1 MKGGIAVLSDCSS
14 FCVDQSNQ
22 EQQKHGTAAFPAA
35 CYLDDLEQSSVSWHW
50 HEELEVIVV
59 AEGEALVVVGTRT
72 YIVRAGDGLLIST
85 GTLHSCQAE
94 PGSGCR
100 LHSLVFHPRLVG
112 GSMESIFY
120 QKYVLPVTENLA
132 GDGIFFHMDMP
143 WQAEA
148 LLAAEAAWQAGV
160 QEPACYELR
169 MRSCLSELLAAVCA
183 HLPANRTAPNAKSL
197 RKEKR
202 IKQMLRFIQE
212 HYAEELNTASIAA
225 AASISES
232 ECLRCFHAVIKTTPI
247 QYLREYRMERAARFL
262 SEGSDHITEIAA
274 RCGFQDV
281 SYFTKTFRRLKGC
294 TPKEYRQTHPPAAR
308 PPHLLTEPLNADR
321 KILAKA

>member
-1 MKGGIAVLSDCSS
+1 MLSDCSS

-120 QKYVLPVTENLA
+120 
-132 GDGIFFHMDMP
+132 
-143 WQAEA
+143 
-148 LLAAEAAWQAGV
+148 
-160 QEPACYELR
+160 
-169 MRSCLSELLAAVCA
+169 
-183 HLPANRTAPNAKSL
+183 
-197 RKEKR
+197 
-202 IKQMLRFIQE
+202 
-212 HYAEELNTASIAA
+212 
-225 AASISES
+225 
-232 ECLRCFHAVIKTTPI
+232 
-247 QYLREYRMERAARFL
+247 
-262 SEGSDHITEIAA
+262 
-274 RCGFQDV
+274 
-281 SYFTKTFRRLKGC
+281 
-294 TPKEYRQTHPPAAR
+294 
-308 PPHLLTEPLNADR
+308 
-321 KILAKA
+321 